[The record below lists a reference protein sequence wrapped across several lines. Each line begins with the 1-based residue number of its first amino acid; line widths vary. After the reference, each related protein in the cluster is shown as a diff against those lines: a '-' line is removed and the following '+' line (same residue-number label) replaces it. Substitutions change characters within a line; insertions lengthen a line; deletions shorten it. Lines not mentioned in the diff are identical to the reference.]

1 MAAPR
6 SYWSEARKLTEA
18 RIQFAL
24 KCMRTVIQK
33 KGSENVVFS
42 PYNIYEGLL
51 MVYFA
56 SSGDTEI
63 HLRRILQ
70 LPDDISK
77 QDWILHHQWHRN
89 KTNRGEA
96 KEYYGENICWI
107 KNTKRLKDIVQDVF
121 NPTKCCFL
129 DCSDIPKLIK
139 LTSKELK
146 QETLRY
152 IHNPVELNQFN
163 ENMDFILSSV
173 LSCEDKRF
181 EPVCK
186 NLLPGIHLLRKPITV
201 LSPKLGTFMT
211 ELPYINQTH
220 SMFLL
225 FPAVQSDKDRYKW
238 EIDNRSISGL
248 IERLTTE
255 EGTDELRKVLD
266 FSQQPPKE
274 NLILPD
280 SFNLEYDLSIDELLQ
295 DLGIQQLLE
304 PDHSSLS
311 NFSDEH
317 LHLGGAMHR
326 AYVRM
331 SSTHVTAGAINIF
344 FTKNGGSFKSIEETK
359 YCQYEQSF
367 VWLIYDRLWQIILF
381 VGVINKDLPQ
391 VSSSEHTASSSN
403 TVELKQ

>member
-1 MAAPR
+1 
-6 SYWSEARKLTEA
+6 
-18 RIQFAL
+18 
-24 KCMRTVIQK
+24 
-33 KGSENVVFS
+33 
-42 PYNIYEGLL
+42 
-51 MVYFA
+51 
-56 SSGDTEI
+56 
-63 HLRRILQ
+63 
-70 LPDDISK
+70 
-77 QDWILHHQWHRN
+77 
-89 KTNRGEA
+89 
-96 KEYYGENICWI
+96 
-107 KNTKRLKDIVQDVF
+107 
-121 NPTKCCFL
+121 
-129 DCSDIPKLIK
+129 
-139 LTSKELK
+139 
-146 QETLRY
+146 
-152 IHNPVELNQFN
+152 
-163 ENMDFILSSV
+163 
-173 LSCEDKRF
+173 
-181 EPVCK
+181 
-186 NLLPGIHLLRKPITV
+186 
-201 LSPKLGTFMT
+201 MT
-211 ELPYINQTH
+211 ELPYIKKTL

-225 FPAVQSDKDRYKW
+225 FPAVKSDQDPDEWKVDHQ
-238 EIDNRSISGL
+238 SISGL

-255 EGTDELRKVLD
+255 EGTDELRRMLD
-266 FSQQPPKE
+266 YPSLQPLK
-274 NLILPD
+274 NLVLPD
-280 SFNLEYDLSIDELLQ
+280 SFYLEYDLSIDELLQ